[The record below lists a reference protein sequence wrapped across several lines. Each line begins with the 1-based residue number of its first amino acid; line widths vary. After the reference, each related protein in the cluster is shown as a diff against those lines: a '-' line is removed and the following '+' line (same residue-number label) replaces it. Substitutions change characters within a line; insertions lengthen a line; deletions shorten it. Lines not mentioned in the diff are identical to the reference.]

1 VLGKKGVESAAMSD
15 DVTAYISAQPEPQSS
30 TLSAMRATIGS
41 LLPHAEECLAY
52 GMPSWRV
59 DGTAVAGIAASKQ
72 HCAFFPHSGTALDGL
87 ADRLAGYDLAK
98 GTVRFAVDTPLP
110 TPLVRAVIRARLQEA
125 SETPDSKG
133 FRRDFYD
140 DGGLKA
146 KGKIRDGEL
155 HGAWRWWRKDGSL
168 LRTGSFDRGRQ
179 VGEWTTY
186 DRDSAP
192 VKVTQLGT

>member
-1 VLGKKGVESAAMSD
+1 MSD
-15 DVTAYISAQPEPQSS
+15 DVTAYISAQPEPQRS
-30 TLSAMRATIGS
+30 TLTTMRATIGS
-41 LLPHAEECLAY
+41 LLPRAEECLAY

-59 DGTAVAGIAASKQ
+59 DGTAVAGIAASKA

-110 TPLVRAVIRARLQEA
+110 TPLVRAVIKARLDEVSA
-125 SETPDSKG
+125 TPDSKG
-133 FRRDFYD
+133 FRRDLYD

-146 KGKIRDGEL
+146 KGKVKDGEL

-192 VKVTQLGT
+192 VKVTQFGT

>member
-1 VLGKKGVESAAMSD
+1 MSD
-15 DVTAYISAQPEPQSS
+15 DVTAYISAQPEPQRS

-41 LLPHAEECLAY
+41 LLPRAEECLAY

-59 DGTAVAGIAASKQ
+59 DGTAVAGIAAGKQ

-87 ADRLAGYDLAK
+87 ADTLTGYDLAK

-110 TPLVRAVIRARLQEA
+110 TPLVRAVIKARLQEA
-125 SETPDSKG
+125 SGTPDGKG

-146 KGKIRDGEL
+146 KGKVKNGEL
-155 HGAWRWWRKDGSL
+155 HGAWWWWRKDGSL

-186 DRDSAP
+186 DRDSVP
-192 VKVTQLGT
+192 VKVTQFGT

>member
-1 VLGKKGVESAAMSD
+1 MSD
-15 DVTAYISAQPEPQSS
+15 DVSGYIAAQPEPQRS
-30 TLSAMRATIGS
+30 TLTAMRATIAS
-41 LLPHAEECLAY
+41 LLRHGEECLAY
-52 GMPSWRV
+52 GMPTWRV

-87 ADRLAGYDLAK
+87 ADTLAGYDLAK

-110 TPLVRAVIRARLQEA
+110 TPVIRAVIAVRLAEA
-125 SETPDSKG
+125 SATPDSKG
-133 FRRDFYD
+133 YRRDFYA

-146 KGKIRDGEL
+146 KGKLKDGEL

-192 VKVTQLGT
+192 VKVTHFGK